1 MSLKKILL
9 SKDLTYINVGHKF
22 FLIGLFFLPSSLFL
36 AALFLIPAL
45 IIGFWDQRLFFYK
58 SIWNRLLFLCGFLI
72 LTSALLQNF
81 VFANEFSEIWD
92 ASLSLIGTINWL
104 PYLFLF
110 FSFKPYLNNNEKR
123 KNTALVLIASTFPV
137 LISGF
142 GQYFFNWYGPFKA
155 LNGLLIWYQRP
166 SEHLTAMFSNQ
177 NYTGSWLLIVW
188 PFCISLILEK
198 TKSLFRKTISIAFL
212 FSIGF
217 AAFLTNS
224 RSTWGGIFLSL
235 PFVIG
240 SESLIW
246 ILPIIGFILL
256 IIALTVSPIFSG
268 EIQEILKNTIP
279 KNIWMEFSQEGFKT
293 LDATRLEVLLSAFK
307 ISLIKP
313 LFGIG
318 AGSFTSIYLL
328 KNGFWKGHSHNLL
341 LELAISYGLPV
352 SIFLFLIISLILF
365 ISGRIIFF
373 GKDKNEKNYFER
385 AWWAAV
391 FVYLIS
397 QLVDIQYFDGKISII
412 FWILLIGLKNIIED
426 DKNIKT
432 LFPRKMN
439 FPKSNLKFF

>member
-1 MSLKKILL
+1 M
-9 SKDLTYINVGHKF
+9 
-22 FLIGLFFLPSSLFL
+22 
-36 AALFLIPAL
+36 
-45 IIGFWDQRLFFYK
+45 
-58 SIWNRLLFLCGFLI
+58 
-72 LTSALLQNF
+72 
-81 VFANEFSEIWD
+81 
-92 ASLSLIGTINWL
+92 NWL

-142 GQYFFNWYGPFKA
+142 GQYFFNWYGPFKS

-198 TKSLFRKTISIAFL
+198 TKSLFKKTISISFL

-224 RSTWGGIFLSL
+224 RSAWGGIFLSL

-256 IIALTVSPIFSG
+256 LIALTVSQIFSG

-279 KNIWMEFSQEGFKT
+279 KNIWMEFSQEGFET

-328 KNGFWKGHSHNLL
+328 NNGFWKGHSHNLL

-352 SIFLFLIISLILF
+352 SIILFLIISLILL

-385 AWWAAV
+385 AWWASV

-426 DKNIKT
+426 EKNIKT
-432 LFPRKMN
+432 LFPQKKELSQI
-439 FPKSNLKFF
+439 KS